1 MEILKK
7 LKKDHLP
14 GIQVLIPYMIL
25 AVILVIMGISQPG
38 VINFNWLNRQA
49 DAWVTLALVGIGQTL
64 VFMIGGT
71 DLSVGGLISFTNCLA
86 AAYMP
91 DSAGGMLLF
100 SLGILLTGAAAGM
113 LNGLIIVK
121 FELQPFIAT
130 LTTWAI
136 WSGAALCILS
146 VDGGKVPRA
155 FTRALLH
162 KFGSVKV
169 SLLILTALALIG
181 VFFKVSKLGIAIL
194 AVGSNEKGA
203 YFGGIHVTRTKV
215 SVYVI
220 SGFLAACAGV
230 FRTAQVSSGS
240 PTAGDSFILLSCAA
254 AVIGGCSIVTGYY
267 SFTGAILGA
276 VIMRLLTSLMVA
288 IGVSSYMTSLLQG
301 VILILSVCISS
312 FTEIFHN
319 RKKMEVDV

>member
-1 MEILKK
+1 MEIQKK
-7 LKKDHLP
+7 QKRYQLP
-14 GIQVLIPYMIL
+14 NINVFIPYVIL
-25 AVILVIMGISQPG
+25 IVILVIMGIYQPG

-91 DSAGGMLLF
+91 ESVGGMIIF
-100 SLGILLTGAAAGM
+100 SIGILLAGGLAGAF
-113 LNGLIIVK
+113 NGFIVVK
-121 FELQPFIAT
+121 FNLQPFIAT

-146 VDGGKVPRA
+146 VDGGRVPKT
-155 FTRALLH
+155 FTKALLY

-169 SLLILTALALIG
+169 SLIILIALMIIG
-181 VFFKVSKLGIAIL
+181 IFFKVSKLGIAVL

-203 YFGGIHVTRTKV
+203 YFGGINVTKTKIL
-215 SVYVI
+215 VYII
-220 SGFLAACAGV
+220 SGLLAACSGL

-267 SFTGAILGA
+267 SFTGAVLGA

-288 IGVSSYMTSLLQG
+288 IGVSSYMTSFLQG
-301 VILILSVCISS
+301 MILILSVCISS
-312 FTEIFHN
+312 FTAIFHN

>member
-1 MEILKK
+1 MEIQKK
-7 LKKDHLP
+7 LN
-14 GIQVLIPYMIL
+14 VFIPYIIL
-25 AVILVIMGISQPG
+25 AVILVIMGIYQPG

-91 DSAGGMLLF
+91 DSAGGIVLF
-100 SLGILLTGAAAGM
+100 SFGILLAGAAAGM
-113 LNGLIIVK
+113 FNGFIIVK
-121 FELQPFIAT
+121 FRLQPFIAT

-155 FTRALLH
+155 FTKALLY

-169 SLLILTALALIG
+169 SLLILAALIIIG
-181 VFFKVSKLGIAIL
+181 VFFKVSRLGIAVL

-203 YFGGIHVTRTKV
+203 YFGGINVTRTKIL
-215 SVYVI
+215 VYTI
-220 SGFLAACAGV
+220 SGFLAACSGL

-267 SFTGAILGA
+267 SFAGAVMGA

-288 IGVSSYMTSLLQG
+288 VGVSSYMTSLLQG
-301 VILILSVCISS
+301 VILIVSVCISS
-312 FTEIFHN
+312 FTAIFHN
-319 RKKMEVDV
+319 RKKMEVDI

>member
-1 MEILKK
+1 MDVQKRGRRFG
-7 LKKDHLP
+7 
-14 GIQVLIPYMIL
+14 GINISALIPYFLLI
-25 AVILVIMGISQPG
+25 VILIIMGVYQPG

-49 DAWVTLALVGIGQTL
+49 DSWITLALAGIGQTL

-86 AAYMP
+86 AVYMP
-91 DSAGGMLLF
+91 ESPLGIAAF
-100 SLGILLTGAAAGM
+100 SLGIILIGAIAGM
-113 LNGLIIVK
+113 FNGLIIVK
-121 FELQPFIAT
+121 FRLQPFIAT

-146 VDGGKVPRA
+146 VDGGDVPKA
-155 FTRALLH
+155 FTGALLH

-169 SLLILTALALIG
+169 SLILLILLGIAG
-181 VFFKVSKLGIAIL
+181 VFFKVSRLGIALL

-203 YFGGIHVTRTKV
+203 YFGGISVARTKIA
-215 SVYVI
+215 VYMI
-220 SGFLAACAGV
+220 SGTLAACAGL

-240 PTAGDSFILLSCAA
+240 PTAGDAFILLSCAA
-254 AVIGGCSIVTGYY
+254 AVIGGCSPATGHY

-276 VIMRLLTSLMVA
+276 VIMRLLTNLMVVM
-288 IGVSSYMTSLLQG
+288 GVSSYMTSFLQG

-312 FTEIFHN
+312 FTVLFHN

>member
-1 MEILKK
+1 MDKK
-7 LKKDHLP
+7 QIKFRMP
-14 GIQVLIPYMIL
+14 NISVFIPYIIL
-25 AVILVIMGISQPG
+25 IIIIFIMNIYQPG

-49 DAWVTLALVGIGQTL
+49 DSWITLALVGIGQTL

-86 AAYMP
+86 AVYMP
-91 DSAGGMLLF
+91 DNTM
-100 SLGILLTGAAAGM
+100 GIIVYSIGIVLIGAFAGM
-113 LNGLIIVK
+113 FNGLIIVK
-121 FELQPFIAT
+121 FNLQPFIAT

-146 VDGGKVPRA
+146 VDGGSVPQK
-155 FTRALLH
+155 FTQALLY

-169 SLLILTALALIG
+169 SLILLLVLAIIG
-181 VFFKVSKLGIAIL
+181 IFFKASKLGIAML

-203 YFGGIHVTRTKV
+203 YYGGINVNKTKIRI
-215 SVYVI
+215 YTI
-220 SGFLAACAGV
+220 SGFLAACAGL

-254 AVIGGCSIVTGYY
+254 AVIGGCSVAAGYY

-276 VIMRLLTSLMVA
+276 VLMRLLTGLMVA
-288 IGVSSYMTSLLQG
+288 MGVSSYMTSLLQG
-301 VILILSVCISS
+301 VILIISVCISS
-312 FTEIFHN
+312 FTEMFHN
-319 RKKMEVDV
+319 RKKMEVDI

>member
-1 MEILKK
+1 MEIQKK
-7 LKKDHLP
+7 LN
-14 GIQVLIPYMIL
+14 VFIPYMIL
-25 AVILVIMGISQPG
+25 AVILIIMGIYQPG

-86 AAYMP
+86 AVYMP
-91 DSAGGMLLF
+91 DSVGGIILF
-100 SLGILLTGAAAGM
+100 SLGILVAGAAAGM
-113 LNGLIIVK
+113 FNGFIIVK
-121 FELQPFIAT
+121 FGLQPFIAT

-146 VDGGKVPRA
+146 VDGGNVPRT
-155 FTRALLH
+155 FTKALLYR
-162 KFGSVKV
+162 FGSVKV
-169 SLLILTALALIG
+169 SLLILAALIIIG
-181 VFFKVSKLGIAIL
+181 IFFKVSRLGIAVL

-203 YFGGIHVTRTKV
+203 YFGGINVTRTKIF
-215 SVYVI
+215 VYMI
-220 SGFLAACAGV
+220 SGLLAACSGL

-254 AVIGGCSIVTGYY
+254 AVIGGCSIVTGHY

-288 IGVSSYMTSLLQG
+288 VGVSSYMTSFLQG
-301 VILILSVCISS
+301 VILIVSVCVSS
-312 FTEIFHN
+312 FTAIFHN